1 MKKFTESITAKIASV
16 ILSYI
21 MVLIFV
27 LSSCA
32 VFAMGYY
39 KFYFSNEETV
49 KKEIMTDMAQ
59 SEAWYISSHCMYKD
73 IDLENYYSDKN
84 VYYKITDIR
93 NGEIKTNY
101 GGQEYIATAKSTA
114 VEYIEKSRYDD
125 EVNGVVYYSEEEET
139 YEIEVYVASNMTK
152 NDLFSVVYKIIEW
165 GFALEYWIILIMMV
179 SLIFSIILIS
189 FLFCS
194 AGHKAGGTVDVNF
207 LDKIPFDILS
217 SAVFAAALFSL
228 FLVNEFSY
236 KFIST
241 AITLFLVGS
250 VDYFIA
256 LFYLLSFAVR
266 IKTSTLFY
274 NNIIY
279 YILKFISKY
288 LKKFGGWL
296 KFVFSGLS
304 LIYKTIIFL
313 AGIIVLEFITVVIC
327 FSIFYYFEPDM
338 FILGLIIINIIFILF
353 SLYLAVIMHK
363 IKVGGEKIAGGELQH
378 KIDTKYMFGDFK
390 SFSESLNNINAGLQV
405 AVNERMKSER
415 FKTELITNVSHDI
428 KTPLTSIVNYVD
440 LIKKEEC
447 ENEKIG
453 EYVEV
458 LDRHSSRLKKLVED
472 LVEASKAST
481 GNLSVNLMP
490 CDVGVLLGQTVGEFE
505 DRLRNSGIEPIIN
518 IPESSIKIMADGR
531 HLWRVFDNLMN
542 NVCKYALPSTR
553 VYLDVENINGKA
565 VITFRNIS
573 KYSLNVSAEELM
585 ERFVRGDSSR
595 NTEGSG
601 LGLSIAKSLVEL
613 QNGKMKLGVDGD
625 LFKVIICF
633 DIFKG

>member
-1 MKKFTESITAKIASV
+1 MKKFTESITSKIASV

-114 VEYIEKSRYDD
+114 VDYIEKSRYDE
-125 EVNGVVYYSEEEET
+125 EVNGVVYYSEAEET

-327 FSIFYYFEPDM
+327 FNIFYYFEPDM

-453 EYVEV
+453 EYIEV

-490 CDVGVLLGQTVGEFE
+490 CDVGVLLGQTMGEFE

-613 QNGKMKLGVDGD
+613 QNGEMKLGVDGD